1 MKNYYLFLSILF
13 GISQVSFGQNNPPVA
28 AGDTFSFRYD
38 EAEDTLYLPLL
49 KSFLNSSDSDGDLTY
64 LDTVF
69 YSGAAWIAQS
79 PIGKDSLFGV
89 NYLAAQGF
97 WGTDTLQLVV
107 RDNGTPS
114 LTDTALIFIHIGYPT
129 FAELDGNN
137 IKVRIDK
144 DALFS
149 NLAGHPGFEA
159 PAGSGIHSIYA
170 ANLWVAGQ
178 SNGSVYAN
186 IRAFGDS
193 SQFKDYRSNCGPINS
208 QTYQIEGYDTK
219 WDRVWKVK
227 AYEIEYH
234 LANWNSA
241 NYNPPPS
248 FLEWPAHGDTTIG
261 EAYYLAPFYDYDN
274 DGHYNP
280 YNGDYPEIKGDQAI
294 YFIYNDGFS
303 NYSISPMIT
312 EVHGMAYAFQ
322 CQDSALQNTI
332 FVDYRVINRS
342 QNTFDS
348 TYFGMWTDTDIGN
361 PMDDYVQCDVD
372 RGLYFSYNGDTID
385 DFHSG
390 KPGYGEYIPVQGIM
404 TLQGAKM
411 DNDGMDNA
419 FGIGTNQTVNGN
431 GYGDGISANEYWGM
445 EYFYYL
451 NNGAMSVGE
460 VGRYYQISGKLPDG
474 TKAPTRFMFP
484 GSSDTY
490 FYGTGGVPSSPWTE
504 IMVGN
509 VPYDRRGVS
518 SSGPVTFAPGDE
530 IELTYAFVFGLD
542 YTMPGNL
549 PSIDVMLE
557 RADSIRSYFNQGAL
571 GACGF
576 PLSTGNSIEKE
587 KEILIYPN
595 PATDV
600 ITIEMGNTE
609 PATIE
614 ILDITGKVV
623 LIRNNQAQRAT
634 IDINNLP
641 NGVYLVRVR
650 SASQMEVQKIIKQ

>member
-1 MKNYYLFLSILF
+1 M
-13 GISQVSFGQNNPPVA
+13 
-28 AGDTFSFRYD
+28 
-38 EAEDTLYLPLL
+38 
-49 KSFLNSSDSDGDLTY
+49 
-64 LDTVF
+64 
-69 YSGAAWIAQS
+69 
-79 PIGKDSLFGV
+79 
-89 NYLAAQGF
+89 
-97 WGTDTLQLVV
+97 
-107 RDNGTPS
+107 
-114 LTDTALIFIHIGYPT
+114 
-129 FAELDGNN
+129 
-137 IKVRIDK
+137 
-144 DALFS
+144 
-149 NLAGHPGFEA
+149 
-159 PAGSGIHSIYA
+159 
-170 ANLWVAGQ
+170 
-178 SNGSVYAN
+178 
-186 IRAFGDS
+186 FGDS
-193 SQFKDYRSNCGPINS
+193 SQQSDNSSSCGPIS
-208 QTYQIEGYDTK
+208 ATTYHNDKYDNK

-227 AYEIEYH
+227 AYEIDYH
-234 LANWNSA
+234 LANWSNT

-274 DGHYNP
+274 DGNYNP

-431 GYGDGISANEYWGM
+431 GYGDGISDNEYWGM

-542 YTMPGNL
+542 YTTPGNL

-576 PLSTGNSIEKE
+576 PLSTGSSIEKE

-600 ITIEMGNTE
+600 ITIRWSTAE

-623 LIRNNQAQRAT
+623 WMGSGGTPQTT
-634 IDINNLP
+634 IDISTLP